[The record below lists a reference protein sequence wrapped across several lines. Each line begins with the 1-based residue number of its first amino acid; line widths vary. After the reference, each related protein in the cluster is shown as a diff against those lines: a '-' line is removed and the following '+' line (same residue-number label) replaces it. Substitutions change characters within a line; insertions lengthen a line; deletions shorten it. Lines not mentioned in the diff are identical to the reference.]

1 MPFGEFK
8 FPRSKFIFLL
18 IKVHFGKKLK
28 KPWFCHRKKFQNFPV
43 PVSSKYRNR
52 HCWYFFFI
60 FHFCCLLEDM
70 QIWGRFGSGSTEQC
84 GIRIRQKWS
93 TTNLDR
99 NHLSRI
105 SCGGGGVAVDIMLD
119 TQLPAAAAATAAV
132 TAAAAAAAATA
143 AVGWRWLKFWRIWKI
158 CPKMFG
164 TSSPSWTSN
173 FPKVSSS
180 GDSELLWYLLW
191 NQCRA
196 FWPEPNCKISLDLL
210 TVAVLCLHSF

>member
-1 MPFGEFK
+1 
-8 FPRSKFIFLL
+8 
-18 IKVHFGKKLK
+18 
-28 KPWFCHRKKFQNFPV
+28 
-43 PVSSKYRNR
+43 
-52 HCWYFFFI
+52 
-60 FHFCCLLEDM
+60 M

-132 TAAAAAAAATA
+132 TAAATA

-210 TVAVLCLHSF
+210 TVAVLCLHSY